1 MVASADRKRISVTRA
16 MRELDAGDGRAVD
29 RRLAVAVGAS
39 IIIHALAV
47 TSLRTLIPPPTA
59 QDVGAPNNF
68 AVLQAVLAGP
78 RVEVDAEQ
86 LTPLEQPAPPA
97 LFLPPALLPIETA
110 SQRARVALAPPPGP
124 VPQPGTDHP
133 QVIISVKIIDDPSW
147 LGSAY
152 ALSLAQRFSQ
162 RAQKPPALIGSSALI
177 YPRAA
182 LDAGTSGRVAAL
194 LTIDPRGHILDT
206 TLIPEDGLF
215 APAVANALK
224 TAQFTP
230 AEIDGKP
237 VAYWAI
243 VEYYFSIGRPS
254 VGTEARAFGTPPR
267 QPSVGR

>member
-147 LGSAY
+147 LGSRLR
-152 ALSLAQRFSQ
+152 ALA
-162 RAQKPPALIGSSALI
+162 
-177 YPRAA
+177 RAA
-182 LDAGTSGRVAAL
+182 VFAAGAEAAGVDRIVGLDLS
-194 LTIDPRGHILDT
+194 PRGARCGDQRQRRRAADHRSSRDT
-206 TLIPEDGLF
+206 SS
-215 APAVANALK
+215 K
-224 TAQFTP
+224 
-230 AEIDGKP
+230 
-237 VAYWAI
+237 
-243 VEYYFSIGRPS
+243 R
-254 VGTEARAFGTPPR
+254 R
-267 QPSVGR
+267 